1 MAMRQPARGEEP
13 PEPADPLL
21 SEVRQLR
28 EVYEAILDALRA
40 ADRRFASV
48 EQQIAPST
56 GLVTNGVAARQTRTR
71 GGWTT
76 PGEWELS
83 TGGAVTGESLRQR
96 REALGVSQAAIA
108 HAAHCSRGLVAEVER
123 GRRRSALTLSH
134 LSQVLDHLERDA
146 RRR

>member
-1 MAMRQPARGEEP
+1 MRGEEP
-13 PEPADPLL
+13 PESADSLV
-21 SEVRQLR
+21 SEVRRLR

-40 ADRRFASV
+40 ADQRFAAL
-48 EQQIAPST
+48 EQQIAPSS
-56 GLVTNGVAARQTRTR
+56 GLGPDGGASRQSRTR
-71 GGWTT
+71 GGWTA
-76 PGEWELS
+76 PGEWELV
-83 TGGAVTGESLRQR
+83 GDVAVTGESLRQR

-134 LSQVLDHLERDA
+134 LSQVLDRLEKDA